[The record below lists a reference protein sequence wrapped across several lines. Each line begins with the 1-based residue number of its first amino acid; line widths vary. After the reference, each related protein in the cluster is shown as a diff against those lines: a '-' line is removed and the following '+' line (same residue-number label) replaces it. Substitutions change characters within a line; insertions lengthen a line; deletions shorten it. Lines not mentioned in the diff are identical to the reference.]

1 MCRNQ
6 VQDTFLLQTPSKHA
20 RESLADETSER
31 TAQNEELLGYN
42 YASSSLLS
50 LSYRFPWE
58 LQTSCRSTTVV
69 EAVLNQRQPLMR
81 CRKELPCGRSRKLAW
96 CDLPAHAPTAA
107 SDTQKGADRSP
118 PLLWLSEICE
128 CPSGCSSTTH
138 LEHTAVRAGGTLQV
152 LHSHL
157 LMTLLLKN
165 NFVSFKLQNLG
176 IGKRRAMLKKFP
188 KEACLKLN

>member
-128 CPSGCSSTTH
+128 CPSGCSNTTH

-176 IGKRRAMLKKFP
+176 IGKRRAKLKKFP